1 MPLITN
7 AKSGI
12 YEFKFSDVD
21 DYETPGNI
29 TYTHDGSNN
38 EIIDVDYDFS
48 DKPISILPGLAD
60 LHLSIKVSESS
71 GPYVEATDDFLNKI
85 KITKYDYTNSE
96 SKMSAVI
103 MGQNITLKTPTIP
116 INNSN
121 FDEFFTN
128 IAPGYYY
135 LFRIKEIPGYTLTL
149 HSDIIWINVFK
160 EQLYNL
166 ELKYMKTT
174 SSYIRFEIPIPFDI
188 GRSISPFN
196 LNIVSGYS
204 EDSIKYLTTYDK
216 TIQFSGQVTAYDS
229 QRSLYSG
236 IYKTSD
242 IFGSDDFGWIK
253 PQEKSI
259 DLNNSNNNILTIL
272 SESRNCTSNFELSNE
287 TIDGIVYKA
296 INVKNLSHKIT

>member
-29 TYTHDGSNN
+29 TYTYDGSNN
-38 EIIDVDYDFS
+38 EIIDVDYDFL

-60 LHLSIKVSESS
+60 LHLSIKVSESGGS
-71 GPYVEATDDFLNKI
+71 YVEPTDDFLNKI
-85 KITKYDYTNSE
+85 KITKYDYTDDKF
-96 SKMSAVI
+96 KMSAI
-103 MGQNITLKTPTIP
+103 MMGQNITLKTPTIP
-116 INNSN
+116 ITNSN
-121 FDEFFTN
+121 FNELFTN

-135 LFRIKEIPGYTLTL
+135 LFQINEIPGYTLTI
-149 HSDIIWINVFK
+149 HSDIIRIKVFK
-160 EQLYNL
+160 EELHYL

-174 SSYIRFEIPIPFDI
+174 SPYIRFEIPIPFDI

-196 LNIVSGYS
+196 LNIVSSYS
-204 EDSIKYLTTYDK
+204 ENSIRYLTTYDK
-216 TIQFSGQVTAYDS
+216 TIQFSGQVTTYDS

-236 IYKTSD
+236 VYKTLN
-242 IFGSDDFGWIK
+242 IFGSNVFGWIK

-259 DLNNSNNNILTIL
+259 ELNNSNNNILTIL
-272 SESRNCTSNFELSNE
+272 SEPRNCSSNFELSNE
-287 TIDGIVYKA
+287 TIDGIAYKVT
-296 INVKNLSHKIT
+296 NVKNLSHEIS